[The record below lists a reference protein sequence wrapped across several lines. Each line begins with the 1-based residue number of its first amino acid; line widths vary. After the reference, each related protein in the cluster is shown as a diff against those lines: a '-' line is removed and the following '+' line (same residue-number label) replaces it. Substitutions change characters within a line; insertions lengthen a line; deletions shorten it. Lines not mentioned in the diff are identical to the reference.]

1 MAPRTTLS
9 EAVIPS
15 RRELILS
22 GARGMVDRRELRAI
36 RGMRREPG
44 GRTTCNS
51 GDRVSR
57 LERGTIRLERRTTC
71 TGDFH
76 IESRAP

>member
-1 MAPRTTLS
+1 
-9 EAVIPS
+9 
-15 RRELILS
+15 
-22 GARGMVDRRELRAI
+22 MVDRRELRAI